1 VREFVKES
9 GVPAQEA
16 ENWDGEAEK
25 LLPIGD
31 GLGSEKT
38 SWGALDSVLEEAGGL
53 EIGLGVDDVVQASVL
68 DPFETDPGYA
78 SALVALVRKKKKKV
92 VALRG
97 GGILGF

>member
-1 VREFVKES
+1 MKES

-16 ENWDGEAEK
+16 ENGDGEAEK

-53 EIGLGVDDVVQASVL
+53 EIGLGVNDVVQASVL

-78 SALVALVRKKKKKV
+78 SALVALVRKKKKV

-97 GGILGF
+97 GGLLGYYD